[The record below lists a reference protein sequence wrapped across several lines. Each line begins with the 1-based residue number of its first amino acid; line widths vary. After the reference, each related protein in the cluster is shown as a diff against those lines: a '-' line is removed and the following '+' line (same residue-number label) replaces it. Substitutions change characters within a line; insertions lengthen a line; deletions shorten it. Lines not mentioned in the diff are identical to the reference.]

1 VGGVFGIFKNNIKN
15 KFMIEKETKQYI
27 AKREAI
33 LTNNIQEL
41 KKEIKELK
49 KAINNNKTS
58 KTRACDIVINKEGIR
73 KKDLNEI
80 KLNVES
86 ILSDINKATAKHYDV
101 LRLANNHIISELKSL
116 YAKRFEANKEL
127 DESETSQAI
136 SCLNIISKDK
146 GTSYDQ
152 RAFCY
157 KELADIYSGKS
168 SFINI
173 FKENKI
179 DWIAIRNICLGNIIL
194 SPMFD

>member
-1 VGGVFGIFKNNIKN
+1 
-15 KFMIEKETKQYI
+15 MIEKETKQYI
-27 AKREAI
+27 AEREAI
-33 LTNNIQEL
+33 LTNNILEL

-49 KAINNNKTS
+49 KNIQNNQSPKTIAS
-58 KTRACDIVINKEGIR
+58 NIVIDKEDIR
-73 KKDLNEI
+73 KKVLNET
-80 KLNVES
+80 KLELES
-86 ILSDINKATAKHYDV
+86 ILDDLNKNTVKHYDV
-101 LRLANNHIISELKSL
+101 LRLANNPIISTLKSL

>member
-1 VGGVFGIFKNNIKN
+1 
-15 KFMIEKETKQYI
+15 MIDKETKQYI

-33 LTNNIQEL
+33 LANNIQEL
-41 KKEIKELK
+41 KKEIEELK
-49 KAINNNKTS
+49 KDITNNKTY
-58 KTRACDIVINKEGIR
+58 KE
-73 KKDLNEI
+73 
-80 KLNVES
+80 KLV
-86 ILSDINKATAKHYDV
+86 KHYDV
-101 LRLANNHIISELKSL
+101 LRLANNPIISTLKSL

-152 RAFCY
+152 KAFCY

-179 DWIAIRNICLGNIIL
+179 DWIAIRNIC
-194 SPMFD
+194 FDVEMLPPIPNFNCRHIKCNKL

>member
-1 VGGVFGIFKNNIKN
+1 
-15 KFMIEKETKQYI
+15 MIDKETKQYI

-33 LTNNIQEL
+33 LANNIQEL

-49 KAINNNKTS
+49 KNIQNNQSPKTIAS
-58 KTRACDIVINKEGIR
+58 NIVIDKEDIR
-73 KKDLNEI
+73 KKVLNET
-80 KLNVES
+80 KLELES
-86 ILSDINKATAKHYDV
+86 ILDDLNKNTVKHYDA
-101 LRLANNHIISELKSL
+101 LRLSNDPIISTLKSL

-168 SFINI
+168 NFIDLFGNDM
-173 FKENKI
+173 KEWAKI
-179 DWIAIRNICLGNIIL
+179 AREWVALKY
-194 SPMFD
+194 